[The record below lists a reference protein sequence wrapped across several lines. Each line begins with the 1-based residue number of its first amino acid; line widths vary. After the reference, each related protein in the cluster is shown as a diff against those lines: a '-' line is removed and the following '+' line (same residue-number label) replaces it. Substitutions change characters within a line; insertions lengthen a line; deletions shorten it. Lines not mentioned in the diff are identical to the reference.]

1 MKGDLFSL
9 DGFDDC
15 VIGLLVGDGKPDAIC
30 YDLNKVIDKLRE
42 SMELVDA
49 LEYFYANI
57 FQACPR
63 DGAPVFVKTTSME
76 VIQQYLKPLY
86 LSQN

>member
-1 MKGDLFSL
+1 MKGDLFTL

-30 YDLNKVIDKLRE
+30 YDLNKVIDKLCG

-49 LEYFYANI
+49 IEYFYANM
-57 FQACPR
+57 FQACPK
-63 DGAPVFVKTTSME
+63 DGAPVFVKTTSIE
-76 VIQQYLKPLY
+76 VIREYLKPLY
-86 LSQN
+86 LSLN